1 VVAQLGRAPRTARV
15 TSFGRGDT
23 AQYRLVQRDPL
34 GPEGSR
40 LRIDRRRQDTVSVVL
55 PIPGEAAAIDFAAAL
70 AAADAAV
77 DGTVDPTRAMGSL
90 APISG
95 RMRVRHSRGLTVLDD
110 AYNANPGSMRAA
122 LSTLAECGEGRR
134 VAVLGEMKELGPTAE
149 SEHAALAD
157 AVVSAGVAIL
167 VSCGGLADVL
177 ARAVRSRGVEV
188 VLAGS
193 AEQACRE
200 ILERVRPGDVV
211 LVKASRS
218 VGAERVV
225 EALVGEEGR

>member
-1 VVAQLGRAPRTARV
+1 MEFLTA
-15 TSFGRGDT
+15 
-23 AQYRLVQRDPL
+23 
-34 GPEGSR
+34 
-40 LRIDRRRQDTVSVVL
+40 
-55 PIPGEAAAIDFAAAL
+55 IP
-70 AAADAAV
+70 
-77 DGTVDPTRAMGSL
+77 
-90 APISG
+90 G
-95 RMRVRHSRGLTVLDD
+95 RMRVRHSGGITVLDD

-122 LSTLAECGEGRR
+122 LSTLAECGDGRR
-134 VAVLGEMKELGPTAE
+134 VAVLGEMKELGPKAE

-157 AVVSAGVAIL
+157 AVVSAGVALL

-177 ARAVRSRGVEV
+177 ARAVQSRGVEV

-200 ILERVRPGDVV
+200 TVERVRPGDIV

-225 EALVGEEGR
+225 DALADLREDVARDPRALTGEEGR